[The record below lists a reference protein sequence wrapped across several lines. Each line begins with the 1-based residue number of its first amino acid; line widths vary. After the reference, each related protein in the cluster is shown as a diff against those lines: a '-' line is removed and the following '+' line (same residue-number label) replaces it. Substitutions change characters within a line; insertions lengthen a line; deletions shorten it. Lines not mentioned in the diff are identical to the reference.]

1 MSYGYNPN
9 YVGGTCLPTTW
20 EAEIRKIVAWSRT
33 KQKVTENPSQPT
45 SQEKWSIPMITDMQE
60 VVGRK
65 IAVQASPG
73 KNVKP

>member
-1 MSYGYNPN
+1 MPPN
-9 YVGGTCLPTTW
+9 YLGGRDQEDCGLKPYQ
-20 EAEIRKIVAWSRT
+20 K
-33 KQKVTENPSQPT
+33 KVTENPSQPT